1 MLKLLYELLRP
12 GRLLMTSREKSA
24 RIAIGGVFSALCLL
38 LMFLSSVIPFAAI
51 ALPMLAGAM
60 LTVVMLENGAKTAF
74 LVYISVS
81 LLSLFIVPNID
92 AKLLFILFFGYYSIL
107 KPAVEKIPVRA
118 AQMALKLFIFNAT
131 MVSGYYF
138 SIVILGLSDTG
149 NELFEKYAPAF
160 LLVGMN
166 LSFILYDY
174 LLTRYIFLYIHKFK
188 PTFLRR

>member
-1 MLKLLYELLRP
+1 LS
-12 GRLLMTSREKSA
+12 GQKST

-38 LMFLSSVIPFAAI
+38 LMFLSSVIPFAAV

-81 LLSLFIVPNID
+81 LLSFFIVPDID

-107 KPAVEKIPVRA
+107 KPAIEKIPGRP
-118 AQMALKLFIFNAT
+118 AQMALKLFIFNAA
-131 MVSGYYF
+131 MILGYYF
-138 SIVILGLSDTG
+138 SLAILGLNETG
-149 NELFEKYAPAF
+149 SELFEKYAPAF
-160 LLVGMN
+160 FLVGMN

-174 LLTRYIFLYIHKFK
+174 LLGRYIFLYLYRFR

>member
-1 MLKLLYELLRP
+1 L
-12 GRLLMTSREKSA
+12 SRQKSS
-24 RIAIGGVFSALCLL
+24 RIAIGGVFSAMCLL

-81 LLSLFIVPNID
+81 LLSLFIVPDID

-107 KPAVEKIPVRA
+107 KPMIEKLPGRLM
-118 AQMALKLFIFNAT
+118 QMALKLLILNAALIL
-131 MVSGYYF
+131 GYYV
-138 SIVILGLSDTG
+138 SLAVLGLSDTG
-149 NELFEKYAPAF
+149 SEWFEKYAPAF
-160 LLVGMN
+160 LLAGMN

-174 LLTRYIFLYIHKFK
+174 LLARYIFIYIHRFK
-188 PTFLRR
+188 PKFLRR